1 MLINGKEYEIKP
13 NADLRGADLR
23 GANLR
28 DANLSGADLRG
39 ACLSGANLRGADL
52 SDAYLRGADLSDA
65 YLRGAKVDR
74 ENSDML
80 SIVPEHGAFIGWKK
94 CCKGVIVK
102 LEIRAKAKRSNANGR
117 KCRASSVKV
126 LQVFGAKVGISMHDL
141 KTKYVKGKILT
152 VKDFDTDRWNG
163 CAPGIHFFIT
173 RSEAE
178 NYD

>member
-1 MLINGKEYEIKP
+1 MQIKHINGTVLFTIK
-13 NADLRGADLR
+13 ATLEATLEAAVTRS
-23 GANLR
+23 AN
-28 DANLSGADLRG
+28 
-39 ACLSGANLRGADL
+39 LSGANLRGADL
-52 SDAYLRGADLSDA
+52 SDAYLRGADLSGAD
-65 YLRGAKVDR
+65 LSGAKVDR
-74 ENSDML
+74 ETSDML

-152 VKDFDTDRWNG
+152 VKDFDTDRWKE
-163 CAPGIHFFIT
+163 CASGIHFFIT
-173 RSEAE
+173 RSEAK
-178 NYD
+178 NYG